1 MIIIEKK
8 FAQGKQDVIVT
19 HLIHVFQFNDSAISI
34 HKMQNHV
41 ILNFRI
47 PRRVSGSSTSCLKC
61 SLDLGL
67 SALKAKVEWTFSEL
81 PKTKGE

>member
-8 FAQGKQDVIVT
+8 FAQGNQDVIVT
-19 HLIHVFQFNDSAISI
+19 HLIQLFQFNDSAINI
-34 HKMQNHV
+34 YKMQNHV

-67 SALKAKVEWTFSEL
+67 SALKARVEMEIFGI
-81 PKTKGE
+81 TKN